1 MEGEE
6 RWKVEGGGVEW
17 GGREVEGRW
26 REVEGEW
33 RRSIMRW
40 KGGGREVEGRWREV
54 EWKEERLSFLWSLRP
69 HAPLH
74 TDHIGGHIIHW
85 SRYFCIK
92 YISDTLYFLFIKL
105 NKYRYRENMHLSN
118 GL

>member
-33 RRSIMRW
+33 RWSIMRW
-40 KGGGREVEGRWREV
+40 KGGGREV

>member
-1 MEGEE
+1 MEGRW

-17 GGREVEGRW
+17 GG
-26 REVEGEW
+26 
-33 RRSIMRW
+33 
-40 KGGGREVEGRWREV
+40 REV

-92 YISDTLYFLFIKL
+92 YRSDTLYFPFTKL

-118 GL
+118 GQ